1 MIVSEIIVEGTSRAF
16 KGTKRGISLKY
27 RCTYGPRKGQV
38 RASPAACNAP
48 ININARNT
56 LKKTQRARGSMMT
69 KKARRAKLRN
79 SSREIGILFFTIPA
93 SARQRNVTG
102 LWTPDRR

>member
-16 KGTKRGISLKY
+16 KGTKRGVSLKY

-69 KKARRAKLRN
+69 KKASITKRTGATSKRVQSLNKPRRRT
-79 SSREIGILFFTIPA
+79 SR
-93 SARQRNVTG
+93 
-102 LWTPDRR
+102 RRIK